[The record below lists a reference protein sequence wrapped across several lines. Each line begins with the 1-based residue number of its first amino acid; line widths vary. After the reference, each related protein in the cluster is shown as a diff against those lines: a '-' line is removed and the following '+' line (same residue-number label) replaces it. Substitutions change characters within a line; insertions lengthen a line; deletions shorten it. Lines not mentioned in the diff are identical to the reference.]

1 MGFRTDAIH
10 AGVRPD
16 PTTGSVMTPI
26 YQTSTY
32 VYESPGKSTGYDY
45 ARTINPTR
53 SALEENLKV
62 LEGGRAAFAFASG
75 MAAISAV
82 MTLVKAGDHVVV
94 SHNVYGGTY
103 RLFARVL
110 EGYGLSFTYVDTS
123 RIENIEAAVRPNT
136 RMVYVE
142 TPTNPMMVLTDI
154 AQVAALCRAR
164 RLISVV
170 DNTFLTPAFQRP
182 LDLGADIVVH
192 STTKYL
198 NGHSDSV
205 GGAVILARPEQAERI
220 QFVQN
225 SVGAILSPFDSW
237 LVLRGLKTLPLRMR
251 AHDDNGLKVARHLEA
266 HPGVARVLYPGL
278 PSHPQHEL
286 ALRQARGSG
295 GMISFYLKSDEA
307 ALRFFQPLRL
317 CALAESLGG
326 IETLIC
332 QPSTMTHAS
341 VPQEDRRRL
350 GLTESLVRISV
361 GCEDPEDI
369 LADLEKGLAAA
380 V

>member
-1 MGFRTDAIH
+1 MGLSTDAIH
-10 AGVRPD
+10 AGVVPD
-16 PTTGSVMTPI
+16 PVTGSVMTPI

-53 SALEENLKV
+53 SALETNLRT
-62 LEGGRAAFAFASG
+62 LEGGRAAYAFASG

-82 MTLVKAGDHVVV
+82 MTLVKSGDHIVV

-110 EGYGLSFTYVDTS
+110 EGYGLAFTYVDTS
-123 RIENIEAAVRPNT
+123 RPGNIEQALRKNT

-164 RLISVV
+164 GLISVV
-170 DNTFLTPAFQRP
+170 DNTFLTPCLQRP

-205 GGAVILARPEQAERI
+205 GGAVILSRDEHAERI
-220 QFVQN
+220 KFVQN

-237 LVLRGLKTLPLRMR
+237 LVLRGIKTLPLRMR
-251 AHDDNGLKVARHLEA
+251 THDASGLAVARFLEG
-266 HPGVARVLYPGL
+266 HPKVARVLYPGL
-278 PSHPQHEL
+278 PSHAQHDL
-286 ALRQARGSG
+286 ARRQTRGSG
-295 GMISFYLKSDEA
+295 GMISFYLESDEA
-307 ALRFFQPLRL
+307 AGRFFAPLRL

-341 VPQEDRRRL
+341 VPAEDRRRL
-350 GLTESLVRISV
+350 GLTDALVRISV
-361 GCEDPEDI
+361 GCEDVEDI

-380 V
+380 

>member
-1 MGFRTDAIH
+1 MGFSTDAIH

-32 VYESPGKSTGYDY
+32 VYESPGRHLGYDY
-45 ARTINPTR
+45 ARTVNPTR

-62 LEGGRAAFAFASG
+62 LEGGRAAYAFASG

-82 MTLVKAGDHVVV
+82 MTLLKSGDHVVV
-94 SHNVYGGTY
+94 SRNVYGGTY

-110 EGYGLSFTYVDTS
+110 EDYGLQFSYVDTS
-123 RIENIEAAVRPNT
+123 SIAQVEAALRKNT

-142 TPTNPMMVLTDI
+142 TPTNPIMIVTDI
-154 AQVAALCRAR
+154 ASIAALCRSR
-164 RLISVV
+164 NLISVV
-170 DNTFLTPAFQRP
+170 DNTFLTPCLQRP
-182 LDLGADIVVH
+182 LDLGAEIVVH

-205 GGAVILARPEQAERI
+205 GGAVVLARDDHAERI
-220 QFVQN
+220 KFVQN

-237 LVLRGLKTLPLRMR
+237 LVLRGIKTLPLRMR
-251 AHDDNGLKVARHLEA
+251 AHDENGAQVARFLES
-266 HPGVARVLYPGL
+266 HRGVERVLYAGL
-278 PSHPQHEL
+278 PSHPQHDL
-286 ALRQARGSG
+286 ALRQTRGSG
-295 GMISFYLKSDEA
+295 GMISFYLKNAEA
-307 ALRFFQPLRL
+307 AARFFRPLKL

-341 VPQEDRRRL
+341 VPEQERRAM
-350 GLTESLVRISV
+350 GLTDALVRISV
-361 GCEDPEDI
+361 GCEDVQDI
-369 LADLEKGLAAA
+369 LADLERGLAAA
-380 V
+380 